1 MANVEPLLVA
11 WLKAQRATARVVT
24 ETPSNLETLPWT
36 IQVVRA
42 GGSQQFTL
50 DHPRIV
56 LHTFA
61 LEANGKSAR
70 ENAAAYA
77 TDVNDLMRWQLKGVQ
92 LGAGCWVSSVDVVS
106 GPNFAADVNTA
117 LRHYAATYTLHLS
130 DH

>member
-11 WLKAQRATARVVT
+11 WLKTQRPAARVAT
-24 ETPSNLETLPWT
+24 EVPADVETLPWM

-42 GGSQQFTL
+42 GGSQRFTL

-61 LEANGKSAR
+61 ITANGKSAR

-77 TDVNDLMRWQLKGVQ
+77 TDVNDLMRWQLRGVQ
-92 LGAGCWVSSVDVVS
+92 LGTGCWVSGVDVVS

-117 LRHYAATYTLHLS
+117 LRHYTGTYTLHLS